1 MKKEK
6 ILELY
11 LSDKQRSEKKMEIF
25 KGIARSAG
33 KVGEIWTRKKF

>member
-11 LSDKQRSEKKMEIF
+11 LSDSQRSEKKTF
-25 KGIARSAG
+25 KGIVRSAG
-33 KVGEIWTRKKF
+33 KAGEIWTRKKF

>member
-11 LSDKQRSEKKMEIF
+11 LSDEQRSEKKMETF
-25 KGIARSAG
+25 KGVARSAG
-33 KVGEIWTRKKF
+33 NGGEIWTRKKF

>member
-11 LSDKQRSEKKMEIF
+11 LSDKLHAEKKMEIF
-25 KGIARSAG
+25 NVRSAG
-33 KVGEIWTRKKF
+33 KAGEIWTRKKF

>member
-11 LSDKQRSEKKMEIF
+11 LSGKLCSEKKTETF

-33 KVGEIWTRKKF
+33 NGGEIWTRKKF